1 MHFVI
6 IGHPSERRV
15 QFFYEAAQKYNC
27 TCQIVPYQ
35 SLLTKKDHLE
45 RYLRPNTCLR
55 IESFGEDFEVYKQL
69 LVWGAEATAQEPFT
83 HIEAQAAQQLPFDR
97 GRIRYLR
104 QFYWGFSLFLMYI
117 EKTLEAFPRV
127 KLINTPASIQLS
139 FDKLRCQQYLTAQ
152 GLPTPTHLG
161 QVKSYDH
168 LQALLDDTAYARVFL
183 KPSHS
188 SSASGIMAYRRQ
200 GYKEQLITPIELVGK
215 ATTAKLYNHL
225 KVRSYQHHEEIKTI
239 VDKMAQEYLFAEQW
253 LPKASIDKGAFDL
266 RVVVIDGQPYQTVAR
281 ISPHPITN
289 LHLGNQRAVPAEIK
303 AVIGEDRWE
312 ALRQLAAQAVG
323 TIEGAYCM
331 GADILLDATHKKM
344 RVLELNAFGDLL
356 PNLHWQGENTYETIV
371 KQQLITQKAI

>member
-15 QFFYEAAQKYNC
+15 QFFHEAAQKYNC

-35 SLLTKKDHLE
+35 GLLTGKDHLE
-45 RYLRPNTCLR
+45 RYLQPNTCLR

-69 LVWGAEATAQEPFT
+69 LVWGAEAPAQEPFA
-83 HIEAQAAQQLPFDR
+83 HIEAKAALQLPFDK
-97 GRIRYLR
+97 GRIQYLR
-104 QFYWGFSLFLMYI
+104 QFYWGFSLFLTHI
-117 EKTLEAFPRV
+117 EKTVATFPSI

-139 FDKLRCQQYLTAQ
+139 FDKLRCQQHLATQ
-152 GLPTPTHLG
+152 GLPTPACLG

-168 LQALLDDTAYARVFL
+168 LQALLDHTTYPQVFL

-200 GYKEQLITPIELVGK
+200 GNKEQLITSIELVGK

-225 KVRSYQHHEEIKTI
+225 KVRSYQNREEIETI
-239 VDKMAQEYLFAEQW
+239 VDTMAQEYLFTEQW
-253 LPKASIDKGAFDL
+253 LPKASISKGAFDL

-281 ISPHPITN
+281 VSPHPITN
-289 LHLGNQRAVPAEIK
+289 LHLGNQRAAPAEVK
-303 AVIGEDRWE
+303 AVIGESQWE
-312 ALRQLAAQAVG
+312 ALRQLAAQAVR

-344 RVLELNAFGDLL
+344 KVLELNAFGDLL